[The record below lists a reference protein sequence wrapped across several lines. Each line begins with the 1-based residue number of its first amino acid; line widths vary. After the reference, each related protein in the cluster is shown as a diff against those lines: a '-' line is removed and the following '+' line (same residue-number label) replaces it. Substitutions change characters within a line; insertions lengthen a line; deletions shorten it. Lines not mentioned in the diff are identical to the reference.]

1 MVDKGKETR
10 AGIDY
15 KYRTAFLSSCY
26 RAIFR
31 HTDRLKVD
39 DELQSIVLR
48 CGPESIVGFGHL
60 RELVRVRHQS
70 GGLELSRVNKL
81 DEHRRSR
88 SIHETCRDS

>member
-1 MVDKGKETR
+1 MLVLTISTGQH
-10 AGIDY
+10 
-15 KYRTAFLSSCY
+15 FCL
-26 RAIFR
+26 RAIGPYLG